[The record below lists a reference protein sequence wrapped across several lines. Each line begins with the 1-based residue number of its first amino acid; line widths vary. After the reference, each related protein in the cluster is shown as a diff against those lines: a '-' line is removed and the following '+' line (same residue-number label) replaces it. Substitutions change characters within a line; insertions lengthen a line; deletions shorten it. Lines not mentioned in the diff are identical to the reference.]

1 MNDPQI
7 ISKIRDVVK
16 NRQNQVI
23 TDPVS
28 KRKMR
33 MDGFTASAIIQ
44 VYDAI
49 NNTNKKKFSK
59 LSLPKM
65 QQLAMKFIK

>member
-1 MNDPQI
+1 M
-7 ISKIRDVVK
+7 VK
-16 NRQNQVI
+16 NRQNKVL

-33 MDGFTASAIIQ
+33 MDGYTANAIVK

-49 NNTNKKKFSK
+49 NNANKKKFSN

-65 QQLAMKFIK
+65 QQLAMKFVK